1 MINVREAA
9 FGVLDKVLSE
19 GAYSNLA
26 LNQCIKENNL
36 KSVDASF
43 LTALVYGTLER
54 LVTID
59 YIIRSLSS
67 VPFRK
72 IEPAT
77 LIILRMGI
85 YQLLYMDKVPDSAAV
100 NESVKLAKEKKL
112 FKSSGFINGLLRSFL
127 RNEKKYS
134 LPDEK
139 DKSRCLSVK
148 FSCPEYLVSL
158 WLKAYGE
165 EITSEVLAS
174 LSGRPP
180 LSIHTNTLKLT
191 PGELLSNLKAEGV
204 EAQQSKILPELLTV
218 QNTGGIDSLTS
229 FKKGEFFVQDES
241 SALCAYFTG
250 AKEGDTVFDI
260 CSAPGGK
267 AFSMAM
273 MMNNIG
279 VIKAFDIHV
288 HKIKLIEAGAYR
300 LGIKNIK
307 PSVRDGAE
315 DKELCDKAD
324 IVLCDVPCSGFG
336 IIRRKP
342 EIRYTKEA
350 NYSELPALQ
359 LRILENSARLV
370 KKGGILQYSTCTLNP
385 QENSEIAE
393 RFLELHPEF
402 KPRELTLPK
411 GVYRKIDEP
420 INQLTMF
427 PEENGGD
434 GFFVASFESVGD

>member
-1 MINVREAA
+1 M
-9 FGVLDKVLSE
+9 
-19 GAYSNLA
+19 
-26 LNQCIKENNL
+26 
-36 KSVDASF
+36 
-43 LTALVYGTLER
+43 
-54 LVTID
+54 
-59 YIIRSLSS
+59 
-67 VPFRK
+67 
-72 IEPAT
+72 
-77 LIILRMGI
+77 
-85 YQLLYMDKVPDSAAV
+85 
-100 NESVKLAKEKKL
+100 
-112 FKSSGFINGLLRSFL
+112 
-127 RNEKKYS
+127 
-134 LPDEK
+134 
-139 DKSRCLSVK
+139 
-148 FSCPEYLVSL
+148 
-158 WLKAYGE
+158 
-165 EITSEVLAS
+165 TSPQPS
-174 LSGRPP
+174 
-180 LSIHTNTLKLT
+180 
-191 PGELLSNLKAEGV
+191 
-204 EAQQSKILPELLTV
+204 
-218 QNTGGIDSLTS
+218 
-229 FKKGEFFVQDES
+229 
-241 SALCAYFTG
+241 
-250 AKEGDTVFDI
+250 
-260 CSAPGGK
+260 
-267 AFSMAM
+267 M